1 MPCRPIVY
9 GCGRAAEYK
18 VHPKVLRDWKALA
31 LKGLPSL
38 FEKRDDLAAVQ
49 TAHAQQLEDLYAH
62 IGRLT
67 TQLGWI
73 KKKLASSLT
82 RAERRVMIEPT
93 QPDVSLTAQA
103 DILSLSR
110 SSLYYKAAPPSAAE
124 VAAKHRIDEK
134 TARAY
139 MKEMGLLA
147 LYPGPN
153 LSKPQSGHRVYPYL
167 LRGVSA
173 AHPNHI
179 WGSDITYI
187 RLRGGWMFLMVV
199 LDWFSRYIVSWTLD
213 DTLEMPFVLEAAN
226 DALGKATPQ
235 IWNTDQGS
243 QFTSPQFTQLVAV
256 TGAQI
261 SMDGKGRALDNI
273 FTERLW
279 RTIKYDHVY
288 LHDYESPRQCRQQ
301 LGAFLTRYNEQR
313 LHESLKYRTP
323 AEVYFQTGAVCL

>member
-1 MPCRPIVY
+1 
-9 GCGRAAEYK
+9 
-18 VHPKVLRDWKALA
+18 
-31 LKGLPSL
+31 
-38 FEKRDDLAAVQ
+38 
-49 TAHAQQLEDLYAH
+49 
-62 IGRLT
+62 
-67 TQLGWI
+67 
-73 KKKLASSLT
+73 
-82 RAERRVMIEPT
+82 MIEPP

-124 VAAKHRIDEK
+124 VAAKHRIDELYLDFPYYGARRMAAQLQREGHSIDRK

-147 LYPGPN
+147 VYPGPN
-153 LSKPQSGHRVYPYL
+153 LSKRQSEHRIYPYL

-173 AHPNHI
+173 AHPNHV

-213 DTLEMPFVLEAAN
+213 DTLEMPFVLEAAS
-226 DALGKATPQ
+226 DAARKATPQ

-243 QFTSPQFTQLVAV
+243 QFTSPQFTQLVAAR
-256 TGAQI
+256 GAQI

-279 RTIKYDHVY
+279 RTIKYEHVY
-288 LHDYESPRQCRQQ
+288 LHEYESPRQCRQQ

-323 AEVYFQTGAVCL
+323 AEVYFQTEASVSDVPPAPAAG